1 MFSFWYENIVIVC
14 RKYEEIFDYKVKP
27 QHIEKAK
34 SDLDKYINY
43 LNTNT
48 DIKMRDFTRKFN
60 IKKAEALIVLNAV
73 KESKIIKN
81 HILFKEIKRIKPPS
95 PGRPA
100 PSKIIKPYKGF
111 FYFSQRFHKKI
122 VVILHTAID
131 IIFKYIN

>member
-1 MFSFWYENIVIVC
+1 MKFAIFYHFILGKTGNVIDGECLVFWYENIVIVC
-14 RKYEEIFDYKVKP
+14 RKYEEIFWLQSKP

-81 HILFKEIKRIKPPS
+81 HILFKEIKE
-95 PGRPA
+95 
-100 PSKIIKPYKGF
+100 
-111 FYFSQRFHKKI
+111 
-122 VVILHTAID
+122 
-131 IIFKYIN
+131 